1 MTSKVEKTEQTVRR
15 EERALAEGRP
25 VEVWREWKDVAG
37 GGGSEEG
44 FRARD
49 WVEGG
54 VLKER

>member
-1 MTSKVEKTEQTVRR
+1 MASRVEKTEQTLRR
-15 EERALAEGRP
+15 EERALDEGRP
-25 VEVWREWKDVAG
+25 VEVWREG
-37 GGGSEEG
+37 GGEGEE

>member
-1 MTSKVEKTEQTVRR
+1 MASRVEKTEQTLRR
-15 EERALAEGRP
+15 EERALDEGRP
-25 VEVWREWKDVAG
+25 VEVWREG
-37 GGGSEEG
+37 GGGGGGEE